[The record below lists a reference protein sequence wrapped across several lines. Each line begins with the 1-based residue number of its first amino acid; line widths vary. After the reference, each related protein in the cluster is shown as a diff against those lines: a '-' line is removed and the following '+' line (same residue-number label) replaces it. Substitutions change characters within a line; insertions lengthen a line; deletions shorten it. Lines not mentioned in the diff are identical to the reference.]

1 MHSICF
7 SRWTLQSVISL
18 GKLNGFCGIGSIIS
32 SGAGDGGG
40 GGGGSSSSSS
50 SSGGGGSS
58 SSVVVVVVVVVA
70 TAAAAVVVGYV
81 PCAGRQLKRSV
92 CESLFGSA

>member
-1 MHSICF
+1 VHSICF

-50 SSGGGGSS
+50 SGGGGSS
-58 SSVVVVVVVVVA
+58 SSVVVVVVVVA
-70 TAAAAVVVGYV
+70 AAAAVVVGYV

>member
-50 SSGGGGSS
+50 SGGGGSS
-58 SSVVVVVVVVVA
+58 SSVVVVVVVVA
-70 TAAAAVVVGYV
+70 AAAAVVVGYV